1 MTIETLQA
9 TRQSHSTQAT
19 AERSD
24 KRINVAFPIKIT
36 YSAEE
41 GKPRFEMACTYDI
54 STHGARV
61 TGLRCVKEAGEIVV
75 VERGRNKAYCRV
87 VWIGEA
93 GSPLAQQVGI
103 QCVEA
108 QKTLWDAELRDMQE
122 IYDPIL
128 VGSAVFRAPATH
140 GSGRNRRKVE
150 RFHTQGDAQLLRK
163 SVDGSYL
170 EGRIKD
176 LSEVGCLVSTNT
188 LLIPGTD
195 LKLVLRVTNYE
206 LSFKGSVRHAAL
218 DVGLG
223 IEFQEIR
230 KGDRAVLRHILR
242 KFSERQPAS
251 LGTARAAARR

>member
-1 MTIETLQA
+1 MTTEIVLETRD
-9 TRQSHSTQAT
+9 TT
-19 AERSD
+19 ERSD
-24 KRINVAFPIKIT
+24 KRIHVAFPIKIT
-36 YSAEE
+36 YSDDE
-41 GKPRFEMACTYDI
+41 GKARFEMACTYDI

-87 VWIGEA
+87 VWIGET
-93 GSPLAQQVGI
+93 GSPLSQQVGI

-128 VGSAVFRAPATH
+128 AGAGVFRAPATH
-140 GSGRNRRKVE
+140 GAGRNRRKFQ
-150 RFHTQGDAQLLRK
+150 RFGTEGGAQLLRK
-163 SVDGSYL
+163 SADGSYL

-176 LSEVGCLVSTNT
+176 LSEVGCLVTTNS

-195 LKLVLRVTNYE
+195 LKLLLRLKNYD

-218 DVGLG
+218 DIGLG

-230 KGDRAVLRHILR
+230 KGDRAVLRHIL
-242 KFSERQPAS
+242 KKLAANQAALPA
-251 LGTARAAARR
+251 GKARAATRR

>member
-1 MTIETLQA
+1 VTTEILPET
-9 TRQSHSTQAT
+9 RET
-19 AERSD
+19 ADRSD
-24 KRINVAFPIKIT
+24 KRIHVAFPIKIT
-36 YSAEE
+36 YSDDE

-93 GSPLAQQVGI
+93 GSALSQQVGI

-128 VGSAVFRAPATH
+128 VGTGVFRAPATH
-140 GSGRNRRKVE
+140 GAGRNRRKFQ
-150 RFHTQGDAQLLRK
+150 RFDAQGAAQLLRK
-163 SVDGSYL
+163 SADGSYL
-170 EGRIKD
+170 EGRVKD
-176 LSEVGCLVSTNT
+176 LSEVGCLISTNA

-195 LKLVLRVTNYE
+195 LKLLLRLKNYD

-218 DVGLG
+218 DIGLG
-223 IEFQEIR
+223 IEFQEVR
-230 KGDRAVLRHILR
+230 KGDRAVLRHILQ
-242 KFSERQPAS
+242 KLAEKQPAPAAER
-251 LGTARAAARR
+251 ARAATRR

>member
-1 MTIETLQA
+1 V
-9 TRQSHSTQAT
+9 STQILHDT

-24 KRINVAFPIKIT
+24 KRIHVAFPIKIT
-36 YSAEE
+36 YSDDE

-54 STHGARV
+54 SAHGARV

-87 VWIGEA
+87 VWIGET
-93 GSPLAQQVGI
+93 GSPLSQQVGI

-128 VGSAVFRAPATH
+128 AAAAVFRATTTH
-140 GSGRNRRKVE
+140 GPGRNRRKVQ
-150 RFHTQGDAQLLRK
+150 RFGAQGAAQLLRK
-163 SVDGSYL
+163 SADGSYL
-170 EGRIKD
+170 EGNVKD
-176 LSEVGCLVSTNT
+176 LSEVGCLVSTSS
-188 LLIPGTD
+188 LLVPGTD
-195 LKLVLRVTNYE
+195 LKLLLRLKNYD

-230 KGDRAVLRHILR
+230 KGDRAVLRHVLH
-242 KFSERQPAS
+242 KLAEKQSALAQGKAS
-251 LGTARAAARR
+251 AATRR

>member
-1 MTIETLQA
+1 VSTEILHA
-9 TRQSHSTQAT
+9 THET

-24 KRINVAFPIKIT
+24 KRIHVAFPIKIT
-36 YSAEE
+36 YSDDE

-108 QKTLWDAELRDMQE
+108 QKTLWEAELRDMQE

-128 VGSAVFRAPATH
+128 VGSGTFRAPASQ
-140 GSGRNRRKVE
+140 GPGRNRRKFQ
-150 RFHTQGDAQLLRK
+150 RFEAQGAAQLLRK
-163 SVDGSYL
+163 SADGSYL
-170 EGRIKD
+170 EGSVRD
-176 LSEVGCLVSTNT
+176 LSEVGCLVSTNS
-188 LLIPGTD
+188 LLVPGTD
-195 LKLVLRVTNYE
+195 LKLLIRMKNYD

-218 DVGLG
+218 DIGLG

-230 KGDRAVLRHILR
+230 KGDRSVLRHILQ
-242 KFSERQPAS
+242 KLAEKQPA
-251 LGTARAAARR
+251 GKAKAAAIRR

>member
-1 MTIETLQA
+1 MSIEIL
-9 TRQSHSTQAT
+9 HSTQESA
-19 AERSD
+19 ASSERTD
-24 KRINVAFPIKIT
+24 KRIHVAFPIKIT
-36 YSAEE
+36 YSDEE

-61 TGLRCVKEAGEIVV
+61 TGLRCIKEAGEIIV

-93 GSPLAQQVGI
+93 GTPLAQQVGI

-128 VGSAVFRAPATH
+128 TGSGIFRAPVNH
-140 GSGRNRRKVE
+140 GAARNRRKFQ
-150 RFHTQGDAQLLRK
+150 RFGIDGSAQILRK
-163 SVDGSYL
+163 AG
-170 EGRIKD
+170 EGEFVEGYVKD
-176 LSEVGCLVSTNT
+176 LSEVGCLVSTSSM
-188 LLIPGTD
+188 LVPGTD
-195 LKLVLRVTNYE
+195 LKLLLHLKNYD

-218 DVGLG
+218 DIGLG

-230 KGDRAVLRHILR
+230 KGDRAVLRHILN
-242 KFSERQPAS
+242 KLSEKQAAS
-251 LGTARAAARR
+251 SGSRVRAAGRR

>member
-1 MTIETLQA
+1 MSVQ
-9 TRQSHSTQAT
+9 TQAT
-19 AERSD
+19 TLVAAERTD
-24 KRINVAFPIKIT
+24 KRIHVAFPIKIT
-36 YSAEE
+36 YSDDE

-54 STHGARV
+54 SAHGARV

-122 IYDPIL
+122 VYDPIL
-128 VGSAVFRAPATH
+128 AGTGFFRATATH
-140 GSGRNRRKVE
+140 GAGRNRRKFQ
-150 RFHTQGDAQLLRK
+150 RFGAQGGAQLLRK
-163 SVDGSYL
+163 AGSAEYLDGHV
-170 EGRIKD
+170 KD
-176 LSEVGCLVSTNT
+176 LSEVGCLVSTST
-188 LLIPGTD
+188 LIVPGTD
-195 LKLVLRVTNYE
+195 LKLLLRLKNYE

-218 DVGLG
+218 DIGLG

-230 KGDRAVLRHILR
+230 KGDRAVLKHILQ
-242 KFSERQPAS
+242 KLSESQPALAS
-251 LGTARAAARR
+251 GKARAAMRR